1 MHNRPRSFSRPE
13 RALSTV
19 VLAAL
24 VAFAGGVG
32 FAQPAVVPVGTLFD
46 YTGALAE
53 FGPAHQNAAEM
64 AAAQLNAAATEV
76 FGGPI
81 IRLIHEDS
89 ATSAASGVDRARKLV
104 DADGVPAIVGS
115 LASGVTIN
123 VAESVT
129 VPAQVLQISPA
140 STSPLLSVLD
150 DDGYLFR
157 TTSSDALQ
165 GVVAAQLAIGEIIDD
180 YAFTRAATIYENSPY
195 GQGLSNAFAAA
206 FEARGGTVTAQVAHP
221 TEPQPTYASQLEQVF
236 AGGPEVVLAI
246 GYPGQATVYLAEAR
260 DLFGFTN
267 FQYVDGTQ
275 SELIIDVM
283 GDDVEGR
290 YGTSPGS
297 DPEWPGFQQYVADFE
312 ALYGERPPLPFMDS
326 AYDAVVVIG
335 LAIAKAH
342 VDGTEVSGTSLRD
355 NVRVVS
361 NPPGQV
367 VGVNDFVT
375 AFSLLEAGEDIAYSG
390 AASDVG
396 FDDVGDVITAVEIWR
411 YVGGTIVSEMTRT
424 ADVIPA
430 E

>member
-1 MHNRPRSFSRPE
+1 MHDRTRSIPHLV
-13 RALSTV
+13 RALRA
-19 VLAAL
+19 LLL
-24 VAFAGGVG
+24 VAAVGATAWG
-32 FAQPAVVPVGTLFD
+32 FAQPTVVPVGTLLD

-64 AAAQLNAAATEV
+64 AAAQINEAATAV

-81 IRLIHEDS
+81 MRLIHEDS
-89 ATSAASGVDRARKLV
+89 ATSAATGVDRARKLV
-104 DADGVPAIVGS
+104 DADGVPAILGS

-165 GVVAAQLAIGEIIDD
+165 GVVAAQLAIGEIVSD
-180 YAFTRAATIYENSPY
+180 YSFSRAATIYENSPY

-221 TEPQPTYASQLEQVF
+221 TEPQPTYAAQLEQVF
-236 AGGPEVVLAI
+236 AGDPEVVLAI

-290 YGTSPGS
+290 FGTSPGS
-297 DPEWPGFQQYVADFE
+297 DPEWAGFQTYSADYE
-312 ALYGERPPLPFMDS
+312 ARYGTRPPLPFMDS
-326 AYDAVVVIG
+326 AYDAIVVIG

-342 VDGTEVSGTSLRD
+342 VDGVEVTGTVLRD
-355 NVRVVS
+355 YVRVVS
-361 NPPGQV
+361 NPPGET
-367 VGVNDFVT
+367 VGVNDFER
-375 AFSLLEAGEDIAYSG
+375 ALSLLQEGADIAYSG
-390 AASDVG
+390 AASDVE
-396 FDDVGDVITAVEIWR
+396 FDDVGDVITAVEIWQYR
-411 YVGGTIVSEMTRT
+411 GGTIESIMTRT
-424 ADVIPA
+424 SDVIPA